1 MTEIVLS
8 AKAGKKEYAKLNKAI
23 HDCDKTID
31 KVWYAKGMMMLKM
44 RASGLYK
51 FGQGKP
57 TFDENGKE
65 VFWTFEDWLESEFQ
79 LNRSRGYQLLD
90 SVSFVRKLEHANVH
104 QNAIL
109 VDKKMPV
116 LPSNE
121 RQIRPLLTSL
131 KHDGERI
138 HVWQQVVQSGEKK
151 ITADMVQRH
160 VDEFKASGQVVE
172 DVEIKL
178 PDVDVSLNNYR
189 SIGSGE
195 NEWYTP
201 QEYADMAREVMGS
214 IDLDPASNAEANQTI
229 KATTF
234 YTKDDDGLK
243 KQWAGNV
250 WLNPPYSRDLMP
262 AFVDKLKQSYMDG
275 DVGSAILVSH
285 NNTDTAWFHS
295 LAEAASAIC
304 FPKNRIRFYRGEE
317 VAAPTNGQAFFYLGN
332 DTKKFASVF
341 AETGFVVTP
350 YGDVA

>member
-1 MTEIVLS
+1 MTEIVIS
-8 AKAGKKEYAKLNKAI
+8 NNKADKKQLAKLEKRIEANTKAAWRENGLI
-23 HDCDKTID
+23 
-31 KVWYAKGMMMLKM
+31 MLHI
-44 RASGLYK
+44 RNSGLYK
-51 FGQGKP
+51 AGYG
-57 TFDENGKE
+57 
-65 VFWTFEDWLESEFQ
+65 TFEKYLEE
-79 LNRSRGYQLLD
+79 RWDIARRTGYQQLAAAEFVQKLD
-90 SVSFVRKLEHANVH
+90 FCSKNNTVEMCAIAHK
-104 QNAIL
+104 NAIE
-109 VDKKMPV
+109 
-116 LPSNE
+116 LPANE
-121 RQIRPLLTSL
+121 SQVRPLIECLN
-131 KHDGERI
+131 HDGERL
-138 HVWQQVVQSGEKK
+138 HVWQEVAKAGEK
-151 ITADMVQRH
+151 ITAALVQRK
-160 VDEFKASGQVVE
+160 VDEFKASGQVVQ

-178 PDVDVSLNNYR
+178 PEVDVSLNNYR